1 MDLHMPVMDGSEA
14 TRAIRAMESNRKQ
27 TPILAL
33 TADVIPEHREQAFDA
48 GIDEYLV
55 KPIDELQLW
64 SIIYKLV
71 DPNREG
77 ESHTRLSSDTQGE
90 TSASR
95 DIQAALRIVGGR
107 SALMEKLFSRF
118 LAELPEQMESIR
130 KYRKLRDW
138 PALTKVVHRL
148 HGATAIC
155 GVPTMNSLVEALE
168 YAAHSEQENEIAR
181 LLNEVEREVQSL
193 LSESASM
200 PRQPEPP
207 A

>member
-1 MDLHMPVMDGSEA
+1 MPVMDGSEA

-77 ESHTRLSSDTQGE
+77 E
-90 TSASR
+90 
-95 DIQAALRIVGGR
+95 
-107 SALMEKLFSRF
+107 
-118 LAELPEQMESIR
+118 
-130 KYRKLRDW
+130 
-138 PALTKVVHRL
+138 
-148 HGATAIC
+148 
-155 GVPTMNSLVEALE
+155 
-168 YAAHSEQENEIAR
+168 
-181 LLNEVEREVQSL
+181 
-193 LSESASM
+193 
-200 PRQPEPP
+200 
-207 A
+207 